1 MWDIIVVMEL
11 FILQEIATSC
21 KKPHIASQFQYMGKP
36 GKQGLDRVHTQEE
49 LMHGAWPRSPR
60 NGLWGHIPRSG
71 SALFIKTKNHVRACP
86 LLKPPC
92 IHFIFAKIKQ
102 YTYKSHCFKIHFHMY
117 TRVQKQIQKMYITCV
132 QMCGNAKMWPY
143 YIHNSKSWIFSYKVV
158 T

>member
-21 KKPHIASQFQYMGKP
+21 KKPHIASEFQYMGKP

-92 IHFIFAKIKQ
+92 ILTNFILAKIKQ
-102 YTYKSHCFKIHFHMY
+102 YTYKSHCFKIYLYIYVHKGPKTNTKKVYNMCTNVWKCKNVALLY
-117 TRVQKQIQKMYITCV
+117 T
-132 QMCGNAKMWPY
+132 
-143 YIHNSKSWIFSYKVV
+143 
-158 T
+158 